1 MTLDVLGLL
10 AACSYAL
17 DCVEAELVHVT
28 NNHSKRVAYMSVCIA
43 KQMGIQEES
52 LQDLA
57 VCALLHDNA
66 LTQYIQEELHND
78 ISQIA
83 VTQEVPK
90 LGAHCI
96 WGEKNVAE
104 LPFHTDVSDVILY
117 HHENADG
124 SGPFG
129 KKWDEIPLFSR
140 IIHLCDLLDIAC
152 RTKKFAE
159 GTWKVAEQFVQN
171 STGTMF
177 DRECRDAFLR
187 AFSEEQFLSLD
198 RETFED
204 QLWKMVPRIKQDLDF
219 SQIRSINLDE
229 YKGLPADNDQSYAYF
244 MRHNLFD
251 HVNIKS
257 VNTFIPN
264 GMEADVEKE
273 CSRYN
278 AIIRSMG
285 GIDLQLLGIGNN
297 GHIGFNEPSDSFAK
311 ETHCVDLTENT
322 IQANARFFSFIEEV
336 PTQAYTTGIKN
347 IMQARHILLI
357 ASGEAK
363 ADALYEAVYGPIT
376 PHVPASI
383 LQLHDEVSV
392 VADEAALSRIIKE
405 GLI

>member
-1 MTLDVLGLL
+1 MRIYKTKNYDEMSRKAANIISAQIILKPESVLGL
-10 AACSYAL
+10 ATGSSPIGTY
-17 DCVEAELVHVT
+17 
-28 NNHSKRVAYMSVCIA
+28 
-43 KQMGIQEES
+43 KQLIEWYNKG
-52 LQDLA
+52 
-57 VCALLHDNA
+57 
-66 LTQYIQEELHND
+66 
-78 ISQIA
+78 
-83 VTQEVPK
+83 
-90 LGAHCI
+90 
-96 WGEKNVAE
+96 
-104 LPFHTDVSDVILY
+104 
-117 HHENADG
+117 
-124 SGPFG
+124 
-129 KKWDEIPLFSR
+129 
-140 IIHLCDLLDIAC
+140 
-152 RTKKFAE
+152 
-159 GTWKVAEQFVQN
+159 
-171 STGTMF
+171 
-177 DRECRDAFLR
+177 
-187 AFSEEQFLSLD
+187 
-198 RETFED
+198 
-204 QLWKMVPRIKQDLDF
+204 DLDF

-264 GMEADVEKE
+264 G
-273 CSRYN
+273 
-278 AIIRSMG
+278 MG

>member
-1 MTLDVLGLL
+1 MRIYKTKNYDEMSRKAANIISAQIILKPESVLGL
-10 AACSYAL
+10 ATGSSPIGTY
-17 DCVEAELVHVT
+17 
-28 NNHSKRVAYMSVCIA
+28 
-43 KQMGIQEES
+43 KQLIEWYNKG
-52 LQDLA
+52 
-57 VCALLHDNA
+57 
-66 LTQYIQEELHND
+66 
-78 ISQIA
+78 
-83 VTQEVPK
+83 
-90 LGAHCI
+90 
-96 WGEKNVAE
+96 
-104 LPFHTDVSDVILY
+104 
-117 HHENADG
+117 
-124 SGPFG
+124 
-129 KKWDEIPLFSR
+129 
-140 IIHLCDLLDIAC
+140 
-152 RTKKFAE
+152 
-159 GTWKVAEQFVQN
+159 
-171 STGTMF
+171 
-177 DRECRDAFLR
+177 
-187 AFSEEQFLSLD
+187 
-198 RETFED
+198 
-204 QLWKMVPRIKQDLDF
+204 DLDF

-264 GMEADVEKE
+264 GMEAYVEKE